1 MVQLIIAL
9 IMALISYFTAKKKGG
24 ASNTQA
30 AMIAAAAG
38 MGTYYVA
45 SETEW
50 GKSAV
55 QSIEGKLGLSDPTQD
70 PANYDCTVA
79 PDGTNVY
86 TKKATTGTSGSVSTS
101 GWDVLKTWG
110 ATGTAAV
117 IGTTA
122 LSTSSSLQKYIPWAL
137 LGLGA
142 FLILK

>member
-50 GKSAV
+50 GQSAV
-55 QSIEGKLGLSDPTQD
+55 SSIEGTLGLSDPTTNPD
-70 PANYDCTVA
+70 NYDCTIKE
-79 PDGTNVY
+79 DGTKVY
-86 TKKATTGTSGSVSTS
+86 TPKAGTNSTS
-101 GWDVLKTWG
+101 TNAWDVLKTWG
-110 ATGTAAV
+110 ATGTSAV

-122 LSTSSSLQKYIPWAL
+122 LSTSSTLQKYLPWL
-137 LGLGA
+137 LVGA
-142 FLILK
+142 AIFILK